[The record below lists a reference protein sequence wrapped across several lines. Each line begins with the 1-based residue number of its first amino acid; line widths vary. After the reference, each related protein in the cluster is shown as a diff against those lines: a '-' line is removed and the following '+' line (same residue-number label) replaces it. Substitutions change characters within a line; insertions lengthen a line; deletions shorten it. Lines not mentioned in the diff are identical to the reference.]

1 MIKFLKDWYDSNF
14 TDPNQ
19 VSLALVLI
27 FSILITYILVQ
38 TISPILVAIVLAYM
52 LEGLVQHLMK
62 TGNLARNFSV
72 IAVFLLF
79 LFISVIT
86 LFMLLPLLLDQ
97 LTLFVKSLP
106 EIFNKSKELILGLYD
121 KNEYIPKDYI
131 DSIFLGLQGETSKL
145 GNSIF
150 AFSLA
155 SAGGLFA
162 IIVYTILVPI
172 MIFFMLFDKETINN
186 WIARFFPKKLELTE
200 KAYSELNLK
209 IGNYIRCKF
218 IEIIIVWIAS
228 FVLFISLGLNYSLL
242 LSFLC
247 GISVIIPYVG
257 MIAVTIPIILVAYF
271 QWGIASEFWY
281 IIIGHLLIQAIDGNV
296 VVPILFSDAVN
307 IHPFAILLSILFFGS
322 VWGVWGVF
330 FAIPLAV
337 LISTILNVW
346 PKQSELGKL

>member
-1 MIKFLKDWYDSNF
+1 MIKLIKDWYTDNF

-27 FSILITYILVQ
+27 FSIIVTYILVQ
-38 TISPILVAIVLAYM
+38 TIAPILVAIVLAYM

-62 TGNLARNFSV
+62 ITTATRHFSV
-72 IAVFLLF
+72 IIVFFLF
-79 LFISVIT
+79 LIISILT

-97 LTLFVKSLP
+97 LTLLVKSLP
-106 EIFNKSKELILGLYD
+106 EIFNKSKQLILGFYD
-121 KNEYIPKDYI
+121 ENEYIPKDYI
-131 DSIFLGLQGETSKL
+131 DNIFLGLQGETSKV

-150 AFSLA
+150 TFSLA

-162 IIVYTILVPI
+162 IIVYAILVPI
-172 MIFFMLFDKETINN
+172 MIFFMLFDKETINS
-186 WIARFFPKKLELTE
+186 WIARFFPKKLELTRR
-200 KAYSELNLK
+200 AYSELNLK

-218 IEIIIVWIAS
+218 IEIMIVWISS
-228 FVLFISLGLNYSLL
+228 FILFFVLGLNYSLL

-247 GISVIIPYVG
+247 GLSVIIPYVG

-271 QWGIASEFWY
+271 QWALGSEFWY
-281 IIIGHLLIQAIDGNV
+281 VIIGHLLIQAVDGNV

-322 VWGVWGVF
+322 VWGIWGVF

-346 PKQSELGKL
+346 PERPATG

>member
-1 MIKFLKDWYDSNF
+1 MIKLIKDWYEDNF

-27 FSILITYILVQ
+27 FSVIVTYVLVQ
-38 TISPILVAIVLAYM
+38 TIAPILVAIVLAYM
-52 LEGLVQHLMK
+52 LEGLVQHLIK
-62 TGNLARNFSV
+62 ITKATRHFSV
-72 IAVFLLF
+72 IVVFFLF
-79 LFISVIT
+79 LIISILT

-97 LTLFVKSLP
+97 LTLLVKSLP
-106 EIFNKSKELILGLYD
+106 EIFNKSKQLILGLYD
-121 KNEYIPKDYI
+121 GNEYIPKDYI
-131 DSIFLGLQGETSKL
+131 DNIFLGLQGETSKV

-150 AFSLA
+150 TFSLA

-162 IIVYTILVPI
+162 IIVYAILVPI
-172 MIFFMLFDKETINN
+172 MIFFMLFDKETINS
-186 WIARFFPKKLELTE
+186 WIARFFPKKLELTRR
-200 KAYSELNLK
+200 AYSELNLK

-218 IEIIIVWIAS
+218 IEIMIVWIS
-228 FVLFISLGLNYSLL
+228 SFILFFVLDLNYSLL

-247 GISVIIPYVG
+247 GLSVIIPYVG

-271 QWGIASEFWY
+271 QWALGSEFWY
-281 IIIGHLLIQAIDGNV
+281 VIIGHLLIQAVDGNV

-322 VWGVWGVF
+322 VWGIWGVF

-346 PKQSELGKL
+346 PERPATG

>member
-1 MIKFLKDWYDSNF
+1 MIKLIKDWYTDNF

-27 FSILITYILVQ
+27 FSIIVTYILVQ
-38 TISPILVAIVLAYM
+38 TIAPILVAIVLAYM

-62 TGNLARNFSV
+62 ITTATRHFSV
-72 IAVFLLF
+72 IVVFLLF
-79 LFISVIT
+79 LIISILT

-97 LTLFVKSLP
+97 LTLLVKSLP
-106 EIFNKSKELILGLYD
+106 EIFNKSKQLILGLYD
-121 KNEYIPKDYI
+121 ENEYIPKDYI
-131 DSIFLGLQGETSKL
+131 NNIFLGLQGETSKV

-150 AFSLA
+150 TFSLA

-162 IIVYTILVPI
+162 IIVYAILVPI
-172 MIFFMLFDKETINN
+172 MIFFMLFDKEIINS
-186 WIARFFPKKLELTE
+186 WIARFFPKKLELTRR
-200 KAYSELNLK
+200 AYLELNLK

-218 IEIIIVWIAS
+218 IEIMIVWISS
-228 FVLFISLGLNYSLL
+228 FILFFSLGLNYSLL

-247 GISVIIPYVG
+247 GLSVIIPYVG

-271 QWGIASEFWY
+271 QWALGSEFWY
-281 IIIGHLLIQAIDGNV
+281 VIIGHLLIQAVDGNV

-322 VWGVWGVF
+322 VWGIWGVF

-346 PKQSELGKL
+346 PERPATG

>member
-1 MIKFLKDWYDSNF
+1 MIKLIKDWYTDNF

-27 FSILITYILVQ
+27 FSVIVTYILVQ
-38 TISPILVAIVLAYM
+38 TIAPILVAIVLAYM

-62 TGNLARNFSV
+62 ITKTTRHFSV
-72 IAVFLLF
+72 IVVFFLF
-79 LFISVIT
+79 LIISILT

-97 LTLFVKSLP
+97 LTLLVKSLP
-106 EIFNKSKELILGLYD
+106 EIFNKSKQLILGLYD
-121 KNEYIPKDYI
+121 ENEYIPKDYI
-131 DSIFLGLQGETSKL
+131 DNIFLGLQGETSKV

-150 AFSLA
+150 TFSLA

-162 IIVYTILVPI
+162 IIVYAILVPI
-172 MIFFMLFDKETINN
+172 MIFFMLFDKETINS
-186 WIARFFPKKLELTE
+186 WIARFFPKKLELTTR
-200 KAYSELNLK
+200 AYSELNLK

-218 IEIIIVWIAS
+218 IEIMIVWISS
-228 FVLFISLGLNYSLL
+228 FILFFALGLNYSLL

-247 GISVIIPYVG
+247 GLSVIIPYVG

-271 QWGIASEFWY
+271 QWALGSEFWY
-281 IIIGHLLIQAIDGNV
+281 VIIGHLLIQAVDGNV

-322 VWGVWGVF
+322 VWGIWGVF

-346 PKQSELGKL
+346 PERPATG

>member
-1 MIKFLKDWYDSNF
+1 MIKILKDWYDANF

-19 VSLALVLI
+19 VSLALVLL
-27 FSILITYILVQ
+27 FSILITYVLIE

-52 LEGLVQHLMK
+52 LEGLVQNLMR
-62 TGNLARNFSV
+62 TTNIVRNFSV
-72 IAVFLLF
+72 ILVFLIF
-79 LFISVIT
+79 LIISILT

-106 EIFNKSKELILGLYD
+106 EIFNKSKEFILGLYD
-121 KNEYIPKDYI
+121 ENEYIPKDYI
-131 DSIFLGLQGETSKL
+131 ENIFLGLQGETSKL

-172 MIFFMLFDKETINN
+172 MIFFMLFDKEAIYN
-186 WIARFFPKKLELTE
+186 WLSRFFPKKLDLTQ
-200 KAYSELNLK
+200 KAYTELNLK

-218 IEIIIVWIAS
+218 IEIIIVWISS
-228 FVLFISLGLNYSLL
+228 FILFIALGLNYSLL

-247 GISVIIPYVG
+247 GVSVIIPYVG
-257 MIAVTIPIILVAYF
+257 MIAVTIPIILVSYF

-281 IIIGHLLIQAIDGNV
+281 VIVGHLIIQAIDGNV

-322 VWGVWGVF
+322 IWGVWGVF

-346 PKQSELGKL
+346 PKQAI

>member
-1 MIKFLKDWYDSNF
+1 MIKLIKDWYTDNF

-27 FSILITYILVQ
+27 FSIIVTYILVQ
-38 TISPILVAIVLAYM
+38 TIAPILVAIVLAYM

-62 TGNLARNFSV
+62 ITTATRHFSV
-72 IAVFLLF
+72 IVVFFLF
-79 LFISVIT
+79 LIISILT

-97 LTLFVKSLP
+97 LTLLVKSLP
-106 EIFNKSKELILGLYD
+106 EIFNKSKQLILGLYD
-121 KNEYIPKDYI
+121 ENEYIPKDYI
-131 DSIFLGLQGETSKL
+131 DNIFLGLQGETSKV

-150 AFSLA
+150 TFSLA

-162 IIVYTILVPI
+162 IIVYAILVPI
-172 MIFFMLFDKETINN
+172 MIFFMLFDKETINS
-186 WIARFFPKKLELTE
+186 WIARFFPKKLELTRR
-200 KAYSELNLK
+200 AYSELNLK

-218 IEIIIVWIAS
+218 IEIMIVWISS
-228 FVLFISLGLNYSLL
+228 FILFFALGLNYSLL

-247 GISVIIPYVG
+247 GLSVIIPYVG

-271 QWGIASEFWY
+271 QWALGSEFWY
-281 IIIGHLLIQAIDGNV
+281 VIIGHLLIQAVDGNV

-322 VWGVWGVF
+322 VWGIWGVF

-346 PKQSELGKL
+346 PERPATG

>member
-1 MIKFLKDWYDSNF
+1 MIKLIKDWYTDNF

-27 FSILITYILVQ
+27 FSIIVTYILVQ
-38 TISPILVAIVLAYM
+38 TIAPILVAIVLAYM

-62 TGNLARNFSV
+62 ITKATRHFSV
-72 IAVFLLF
+72 IVVFFLF
-79 LFISVIT
+79 LIISILT

-97 LTLFVKSLP
+97 LTLLVKSLP
-106 EIFNKSKELILGLYD
+106 EIFNKSKQLILGLYD
-121 KNEYIPKDYI
+121 ENEYIPKDYI
-131 DSIFLGLQGETSKL
+131 DNIFLGLQGETSKV

-150 AFSLA
+150 TFSLA

-162 IIVYTILVPI
+162 IIVYAILVPI
-172 MIFFMLFDKETINN
+172 MIFFMLFDKEIINS
-186 WIARFFPKKLELTE
+186 WIARFFPKKLELTRR
-200 KAYSELNLK
+200 AYSELNLK

-218 IEIIIVWIAS
+218 IEIMIVWISS
-228 FVLFISLGLNYSLL
+228 FILFFALGLNYSLL

-247 GISVIIPYVG
+247 GLSVIIPYVG

-271 QWGIASEFWY
+271 QWALGSEFWY
-281 IIIGHLLIQAIDGNV
+281 VIIGHLLIQAVDGNV

-322 VWGVWGVF
+322 VWGIWGVF

-346 PKQSELGKL
+346 PERPATG

>member
-1 MIKFLKDWYDSNF
+1 MIKLIKDWYIDNF

-27 FSILITYILVQ
+27 FSIIVTYILVQ
-38 TISPILVAIVLAYM
+38 TIAPILVAIVLAYM
-52 LEGLVQHLMK
+52 LEGLVQHLIK
-62 TGNLARNFSV
+62 ITKATRHFSV
-72 IAVFLLF
+72 IVVFSLF
-79 LFISVIT
+79 LIISILT
-86 LFMLLPLLLDQ
+86 LFILLPLLLDQ
-97 LTLFVKSLP
+97 LTLLVKSLP
-106 EIFNKSKELILGLYD
+106 EIFNKSKQLILGLYD
-121 KNEYIPKDYI
+121 ENEYIPKDYI
-131 DSIFLGLQGETSKL
+131 DNIFLGLQGETSKV

-150 AFSLA
+150 TFSLA

-162 IIVYTILVPI
+162 IIVYAILVPI
-172 MIFFMLFDKETINN
+172 MIFFMLFDKETINS
-186 WIARFFPKKLELTE
+186 WIAGFFPKKLELTRR
-200 KAYSELNLK
+200 AYSELNLK

-218 IEIIIVWIAS
+218 IEIMIVWISS
-228 FVLFISLGLNYSLL
+228 FILFFVLGLNYSLL

-247 GISVIIPYVG
+247 GLSVIIPYVG

-271 QWGIASEFWY
+271 QWALGSEFWY
-281 IIIGHLLIQAIDGNV
+281 VIIGHLLIQAVDGNV

-322 VWGVWGVF
+322 VWGIWGVF

-346 PKQSELGKL
+346 PERPATG

>member
-1 MIKFLKDWYDSNF
+1 MLNYLKQWYEENF

-19 VSLALVLI
+19 VSLALIVI
-27 FSILITYILVQ
+27 FSVLITYILIQ

-52 LEGLVQHLMK
+52 LEGLVQNLMR
-62 TGNLARNFSV
+62 TAHIVRNISV
-72 IAVFLLF
+72 ILVFFIF
-79 LFISVIT
+79 LILSVIT
-86 LFMLLPLLLDQ
+86 LFMLIPLLLDQ
-97 LTLFVKSLP
+97 LTLFVRSLP
-106 EIFNKSKELILGLYD
+106 EIFDKSKNLILGLYD
-121 KNEYIPKDYI
+121 QNEYIPKDYI

-172 MIFFMLFDKETINN
+172 MIFFMLFDKEAING
-186 WIARFFPKKLELTE
+186 WISKFFPKKLELTQ
-200 KAYSELNLK
+200 KAYSELNVK

-218 IEIIIVWIAS
+218 IEIIIVWVAS
-228 FVLFISLGLNYSLL
+228 FILFISLGLNYSLL

-257 MIAVTIPIILVAYF
+257 MIAVTIPIVLVAYF

-281 IIIGHLLIQAIDGNV
+281 IVIGHLLIQAIDGNV

-322 VWGVWGVF
+322 VWGIWGVF

-337 LISTILNVW
+337 LINTILNVW
-346 PKQSELGKL
+346 PRATT

>member
-1 MIKFLKDWYDSNF
+1 MLNYLKQWYEENL

-19 VSLALVLI
+19 VSLALIVI
-27 FSILITYILVQ
+27 FSVLITYILIQ

-52 LEGLVQHLMK
+52 LEGLVQNLMK
-62 TGNLARNFSV
+62 TAGIVRNISV
-72 IAVFLLF
+72 VVVFFMF
-79 LFISVIT
+79 LILSVIT
-86 LFMLLPLLLDQ
+86 LFMLIPLLLDQ

-106 EIFNKSKELILGLYD
+106 EIFDKSKNLILGMYD
-121 KNEYIPKDYI
+121 QNEYIPKDYI

-150 AFSLA
+150 AYSLA

-172 MIFFMLFDKETINN
+172 MIFFMLFDKDAING
-186 WIARFFPKKLELTE
+186 WISKFFPKKLELTQ

-218 IEIIIVWIAS
+218 IEIIIVWVAS
-228 FVLFISLGLNYSLL
+228 FILFLLLGLNYSLL

-247 GISVIIPYVG
+247 GVSVIIPYVG
-257 MIAVTIPIILVAYF
+257 MIAVTIPIVLVAYF

-281 IIIGHLLIQAIDGNV
+281 VVIGHLLIQAIDGNV

-322 VWGVWGVF
+322 VWGIWGVF

-337 LISTILNVW
+337 LINTILNVW
-346 PKQSELGKL
+346 PRATT

>member
-1 MIKFLKDWYDSNF
+1 MIKLIKDWYTDNF

-19 VSLALVLI
+19 VSLALVCI
-27 FSILITYILVQ
+27 FSIIVTYILVQ
-38 TISPILVAIVLAYM
+38 TIAPILVAIVLAYM

-62 TGNLARNFSV
+62 ITKATRHFSV
-72 IAVFLLF
+72 IVVFFLF
-79 LFISVIT
+79 LIISILT

-97 LTLFVKSLP
+97 LTLLVKSLP
-106 EIFNKSKELILGLYD
+106 EIFNKSKQLILGLYD
-121 KNEYIPKDYI
+121 ENEYIPKDYI
-131 DSIFLGLQGETSKL
+131 DNIFLGLQGETSKV

-150 AFSLA
+150 TFSLA

-162 IIVYTILVPI
+162 IIVYAILVPI
-172 MIFFMLFDKETINN
+172 MIFFMLFDKETINS
-186 WIARFFPKKLELTE
+186 WIARFFPKKLELTRR
-200 KAYSELNLK
+200 AYSELNLK

-218 IEIIIVWIAS
+218 IEIMIVWISS
-228 FVLFISLGLNYSLL
+228 FILFFALGLNYSLL

-247 GISVIIPYVG
+247 GLSVIIPYVG

-271 QWGIASEFWY
+271 QWALGSEFWY
-281 IIIGHLLIQAIDGNV
+281 VIIGHLLIQAVDGNV

-322 VWGVWGVF
+322 VWGIWGVF

-346 PKQSELGKL
+346 PERPAIG

>member
-1 MIKFLKDWYDSNF
+1 MIKLIKDWYTDNL

-27 FSILITYILVQ
+27 FSIILTYIIVQ
-38 TISPILVAIVLAYM
+38 TIAPILVAIVLAYM

-62 TGNLARNFSV
+62 ITTATRHFSV
-72 IAVFLLF
+72 IVVFSLF
-79 LFISVIT
+79 LIISILT

-97 LTLFVKSLP
+97 LTLLVKSLP
-106 EIFNKSKELILGLYD
+106 EIFNKSKQLILGLYD
-121 KNEYIPKDYI
+121 ENEYIPKDYI
-131 DSIFLGLQGETSKL
+131 NNIFLGLQGETSKV

-150 AFSLA
+150 TFSLT

-162 IIVYTILVPI
+162 IIVYAILVPI
-172 MIFFMLFDKETINN
+172 MIFFMLFDKETINS
-186 WIARFFPKKLELTE
+186 WIARFFPKKLELTRR
-200 KAYSELNLK
+200 AYSELNLK
-209 IGNYIRCKF
+209 IGNYIRCKV
-218 IEIIIVWIAS
+218 IEIMIVWISS
-228 FVLFISLGLNYSLL
+228 FILFFALGLNYSLL

-247 GISVIIPYVG
+247 GLSVIIPYVG

-271 QWGIASEFWY
+271 QWALGSEFWY
-281 IIIGHLLIQAIDGNV
+281 VIIGHLLIQTVDGSV

-322 VWGVWGVF
+322 VWGIWGVF

-346 PKQSELGKL
+346 PERPATG

>member
-1 MIKFLKDWYDSNF
+1 MIKLIKDWYTDNF

-27 FSILITYILVQ
+27 FSIIVTYILVQ
-38 TISPILVAIVLAYM
+38 TIAPILVAIVLAYM

-62 TGNLARNFSV
+62 ITAATRHFSV
-72 IAVFLLF
+72 IVVFFLF
-79 LFISVIT
+79 LIISILT

-97 LTLFVKSLP
+97 LTLLVKSLP
-106 EIFNKSKELILGLYD
+106 EIFNKSKQLILGLYD
-121 KNEYIPKDYI
+121 ENEYIPKDYI
-131 DSIFLGLQGETSKL
+131 DNIFLGLQGETSKV

-150 AFSLA
+150 TFSLA

-162 IIVYTILVPI
+162 IIVYAILVPI

-186 WIARFFPKKLELTE
+186 WIARFFPKKLELTRR
-200 KAYSELNLK
+200 AYSELNLK

-218 IEIIIVWIAS
+218 IEIMIVWISS
-228 FVLFISLGLNYSLL
+228 FILFFALGLNYSLL

-247 GISVIIPYVG
+247 GLSVIIPYVG

-271 QWGIASEFWY
+271 QWALGSEFWY
-281 IIIGHLLIQAIDGNV
+281 VIIGHLLIQAVDGNV

-322 VWGVWGVF
+322 VWGIWGVF

-346 PKQSELGKL
+346 PERPATG

>member
-1 MIKFLKDWYDSNF
+1 MIKLLKDWYTDNF

-19 VSLALVLI
+19 VSLAFVLI
-27 FSILITYILVQ
+27 FSITVTYILVQ
-38 TISPILVAIVLAYM
+38 TIAPILVAIVLAYM

-62 TGNLARNFSV
+62 ITKATRHFSV
-72 IAVFLLF
+72 IVVFFLF
-79 LFISVIT
+79 LIISILT

-97 LTLFVKSLP
+97 LTLLVKTLP
-106 EIFNKSKELILGLYD
+106 EIFNKSKQLILGLYD
-121 KNEYIPKDYI
+121 ENEYIPKDYI
-131 DSIFLGLQGETSKL
+131 DNIFLGLQGETSKV

-150 AFSLA
+150 TFSLA

-162 IIVYTILVPI
+162 IIVYAILVPI
-172 MIFFMLFDKETINN
+172 MIFFMLFDKETINS
-186 WIARFFPKKLELTE
+186 WIARFFPKKLELTRR
-200 KAYSELNLK
+200 AYSELNLK

-218 IEIIIVWIAS
+218 IEIMIVWISS
-228 FVLFISLGLNYSLL
+228 FILLFALDLNYSLL

-247 GISVIIPYVG
+247 GLSVIIPYVG

-271 QWGIASEFWY
+271 QWALGSEFWY
-281 IIIGHLLIQAIDGNV
+281 VIIGHLLIQAVDGNV
-296 VVPILFSDAVN
+296 IVPILFSDAVN

-322 VWGVWGVF
+322 VWGIWGVF

-346 PKQSELGKL
+346 PERPATG

>member
-1 MIKFLKDWYDSNF
+1 MIKTLKDWYDANF

-19 VSLALVLI
+19 VSLALVLL
-27 FSILITYILVQ
+27 FSILITYVLIQ

-52 LEGLVQHLMK
+52 LEGLVQNLMK
-62 TGNLARNFSV
+62 TTNLVRN
-72 IAVFLLF
+72 
-79 LFISVIT
+79 ISVILVFLIFLVLSILT

-106 EIFNKSKELILGLYD
+106 DIFNKSKEFILGLYD
-121 KNEYIPKDYI
+121 ENEYIPKDYI
-131 DSIFLGLQGETSKL
+131 ENIFLGLQGETSKL

-172 MIFFMLFDKETINN
+172 MIFFMLFDKEAIYN
-186 WIARFFPKKLELTE
+186 WLSRFFPKKLDLTQ

-218 IEIIIVWIAS
+218 IEIIIVWISS
-228 FVLFISLGLNYSLL
+228 FILFLALDLNYSLL

-247 GISVIIPYVG
+247 GVSVIIPYVG
-257 MIAVTIPIILVAYF
+257 MIAVTIPIILVSYF

-281 IIIGHLLIQAIDGNV
+281 VIIGHLVIQAIDGNII
-296 VVPILFSDAVN
+296 VPILFSDAVN

-322 VWGVWGVF
+322 IWGVWGVF

-346 PKQSELGKL
+346 PKPTI

>member
-1 MIKFLKDWYDSNF
+1 MIKLIKDWYTDNF

-27 FSILITYILVQ
+27 FSVIVTYILVQ
-38 TISPILVAIVLAYM
+38 TIAPILVAIVLAYM

-62 TGNLARNFSV
+62 ITTATRHFSV
-72 IAVFLLF
+72 IVVFLLF
-79 LFISVIT
+79 LIISILT

-97 LTLFVKSLP
+97 LTLLVKSLP
-106 EIFNKSKELILGLYD
+106 EIFNKSKQLILGFYD
-121 KNEYIPKDYI
+121 ENEYIPKDYI
-131 DSIFLGLQGETSKL
+131 DNIFLGLQGETSKV

-150 AFSLA
+150 TFSLA

-162 IIVYTILVPI
+162 IIVYAILVPI
-172 MIFFMLFDKETINN
+172 MIFFMLFDKETINS
-186 WIARFFPKKLELTE
+186 WIARFFPKKLELTRR
-200 KAYSELNLK
+200 AYSELNLK

-218 IEIIIVWIAS
+218 IEIMIVWISS
-228 FVLFISLGLNYSLL
+228 FILFFVLGLNYSLL

-247 GISVIIPYVG
+247 GLSVIIPYVG

-271 QWGIASEFWY
+271 QWALGSEFWY
-281 IIIGHLLIQAIDGNV
+281 VIIGHLLIQAVDGNV

-322 VWGVWGVF
+322 VWGIWGVF

-346 PKQSELGKL
+346 PERPAIG

>member
-1 MIKFLKDWYDSNF
+1 MIKLIKDWYEDNF

-27 FSILITYILVQ
+27 FSIIVTYILVQ
-38 TISPILVAIVLAYM
+38 TIAPILVAIVLAYM
-52 LEGLVQHLMK
+52 LEGLVQHLIK
-62 TGNLARNFSV
+62 ITKATRHFSV
-72 IAVFLLF
+72 IVVFFIF
-79 LFISVIT
+79 LIISILT

-97 LTLFVKSLP
+97 LTLLVKSLP
-106 EIFNKSKELILGLYD
+106 EIFNKSKQLILGLYD
-121 KNEYIPKDYI
+121 ENEYIPKDYI
-131 DSIFLGLQGETSKL
+131 DNIFLGLQGETSKV

-150 AFSLA
+150 TFSLA

-162 IIVYTILVPI
+162 IIVYAILVPI
-172 MIFFMLFDKETINN
+172 MIFFMLFDKEIINS
-186 WIARFFPKKLELTE
+186 WIARFFPKKLELTRR
-200 KAYSELNLK
+200 AYSELNLK

-218 IEIIIVWIAS
+218 IEIMIVWISS
-228 FVLFISLGLNYSLL
+228 FILFFALGLNYSLL

-247 GISVIIPYVG
+247 GLSVIIPYVG

-271 QWGIASEFWY
+271 QWALGSEFWY
-281 IIIGHLLIQAIDGNV
+281 VIIGHLLIQAVDGNV

-322 VWGVWGVF
+322 VWGIWGVF

-346 PKQSELGKL
+346 PERPAIG

>member
-1 MIKFLKDWYDSNF
+1 MLNYLKQWYEENL

-19 VSLALVLI
+19 VSLALIVI
-27 FSILITYILVQ
+27 FSVLITYILIQ

-52 LEGLVQHLMK
+52 LEGLVQNLMK
-62 TGNLARNFSV
+62 TAGIVRNISV
-72 IAVFLLF
+72 VVVFFMF
-79 LFISVIT
+79 LILSVIT
-86 LFMLLPLLLDQ
+86 LFMLIPLLLDQ

-106 EIFNKSKELILGLYD
+106 EIFDKSKNLILGMYD
-121 KNEYIPKDYI
+121 QNEYIPKDYI

-150 AFSLA
+150 AYSLA

-172 MIFFMLFDKETINN
+172 MIFFMLFDKEAING
-186 WIARFFPKKLELTE
+186 WISKFFPKKLELTQ

-218 IEIIIVWIAS
+218 IEIIIVWVAS
-228 FVLFISLGLNYSLL
+228 FILFISLGLNYSLL

-247 GISVIIPYVG
+247 GVSVIIPYVG
-257 MIAVTIPIILVAYF
+257 MIAVTIPIVLVAYF

-281 IIIGHLLIQAIDGNV
+281 VVIGHLLIQAIDGNV

-322 VWGVWGVF
+322 VWGIWGVF

-337 LISTILNVW
+337 LINTILNVW
-346 PKQSELGKL
+346 PRATT

>member
-1 MIKFLKDWYDSNF
+1 MIKLIKDWYTDNF

-27 FSILITYILVQ
+27 FSIIVTYILVQ
-38 TISPILVAIVLAYM
+38 TIAPILVAIVLAYM

-62 TGNLARNFSV
+62 ITKATRHLSV
-72 IAVFLLF
+72 IVVFFLF
-79 LFISVIT
+79 LIISILT

-97 LTLFVKSLP
+97 LTLLVKSLP
-106 EIFNKSKELILGLYD
+106 EIFNKSKQLILGLYD
-121 KNEYIPKDYI
+121 ENEYIPKDYI
-131 DSIFLGLQGETSKL
+131 DNIFLGLQGETSKV

-150 AFSLA
+150 TFSLA

-162 IIVYTILVPI
+162 IIVYAILVPI
-172 MIFFMLFDKETINN
+172 MIFFMLFDKEIINS
-186 WIARFFPKKLELTE
+186 WIARFFPKKLELTRR
-200 KAYSELNLK
+200 AYSELNLK

-218 IEIIIVWIAS
+218 IEIMIVWISS
-228 FVLFISLGLNYSLL
+228 FILFFALGLNYSLL

-247 GISVIIPYVG
+247 GLSVIIPYVG

-271 QWGIASEFWY
+271 QWALGSEFWY
-281 IIIGHLLIQAIDGNV
+281 VIIGHLLIQAVDGNV

-322 VWGVWGVF
+322 VWGIWGVF

-346 PKQSELGKL
+346 PERPAIG

>member
-1 MIKFLKDWYDSNF
+1 MIKILKDWYDANF

-19 VSLALVLI
+19 VSLALVLL
-27 FSILITYILVQ
+27 FSILITYVLIE

-52 LEGLVQHLMK
+52 LEGLVQNLMK
-62 TGNLARNFSV
+62 TTNIVRNFSV
-72 IAVFLLF
+72 ILVFLIF
-79 LFISVIT
+79 LVISILT

-106 EIFNKSKELILGLYD
+106 EIFNKSKEFILGLYD
-121 KNEYIPKDYI
+121 ENEYIPKDYI
-131 DSIFLGLQGETSKL
+131 ENIFLGLQGETSKL

-172 MIFFMLFDKETINN
+172 MIFFMLFDKEAIYS
-186 WIARFFPKKLELTE
+186 WLSRFFPKKLDLTQ
-200 KAYSELNLK
+200 KAYTELNLK

-218 IEIIIVWIAS
+218 IEIIIVWISS
-228 FVLFISLGLNYSLL
+228 FILFIALGLNYSLL

-247 GISVIIPYVG
+247 GVSVIIPYVG
-257 MIAVTIPIILVAYF
+257 MIAVTIPIILVSYF

-281 IIIGHLLIQAIDGNV
+281 VIVGHLIIQAIDGNV

-322 VWGVWGVF
+322 IWGVWGVF

-346 PKQSELGKL
+346 PKQAI

>member
-1 MIKFLKDWYDSNF
+1 MIKILKDWYDANF

-19 VSLALVLI
+19 VSLALILLFSIIITYVLI
-27 FSILITYILVQ
+27 E

-52 LEGLVQHLMK
+52 LEGLVQNLMRA
-62 TGNLARNFSV
+62 TNIVRN
-72 IAVFLLF
+72 
-79 LFISVIT
+79 ISVIFVFLIFLIMSILT

-106 EIFNKSKELILGLYD
+106 DIFNKSKEFILGLYD
-121 KNEYIPKDYI
+121 ENEYIPKDYI
-131 DSIFLGLQGETSKL
+131 ESIFLGLQGETSKL

-172 MIFFMLFDKETINN
+172 MIFFMLFDKEAIYN
-186 WIARFFPKKLELTE
+186 WLSRFFPKKLDLTQ

-228 FVLFISLGLNYSLL
+228 FLLFIALGLNYSLL

-247 GISVIIPYVG
+247 GVSVIIPYVG
-257 MIAVTIPIILVAYF
+257 MIAVTIPIVLVSYF

-281 IIIGHLLIQAIDGNV
+281 VVIGHLIIQAVDGNV

-322 VWGVWGVF
+322 IWGVWGVF

-346 PKQSELGKL
+346 PKQAT

>member
-1 MIKFLKDWYDSNF
+1 MIKLIKDWYTDNF

-27 FSILITYILVQ
+27 FSIIVTYILVQ
-38 TISPILVAIVLAYM
+38 TIAPILVAIVLAYM

-62 TGNLARNFSV
+62 ITTATRHFSV
-72 IAVFLLF
+72 IIVFFLF
-79 LFISVIT
+79 LIISILT

-97 LTLFVKSLP
+97 LTLLVKSLP
-106 EIFNKSKELILGLYD
+106 EIFNKSKQLILGLYD
-121 KNEYIPKDYI
+121 ENEYIPKDYI
-131 DSIFLGLQGETSKL
+131 DNIFLGLQGETSKV

-150 AFSLA
+150 TFSLA

-162 IIVYTILVPI
+162 IIVYAILVPI
-172 MIFFMLFDKETINN
+172 MIFFMLFDKETINS
-186 WIARFFPKKLELTE
+186 WIARFFPKKLELTRR
-200 KAYSELNLK
+200 AYSELNLK

-218 IEIIIVWIAS
+218 IEIMIVWISS
-228 FVLFISLGLNYSLL
+228 FILFFVLGLNYSLL

-247 GISVIIPYVG
+247 GLSVIIPYVG

-271 QWGIASEFWY
+271 QWALGSEFWY
-281 IIIGHLLIQAIDGNV
+281 VIIGHLLIQAVDGNV

-322 VWGVWGVF
+322 VWGIWGVF

-346 PKQSELGKL
+346 PERPATG

>member
-1 MIKFLKDWYDSNF
+1 MIKILKDWYDANF

-19 VSLALVLI
+19 VSLALVLL
-27 FSILITYILVQ
+27 FSILITYVLIQ
-38 TISPILVAIVLAYM
+38 TISPIFVAIVLAYM
-52 LEGLVQHLMK
+52 LEGLVQNLMK
-62 TGNLARNFSV
+62 TTNLVRN
-72 IAVFLLF
+72 
-79 LFISVIT
+79 ISVILVFLIFLVLSILT

-106 EIFNKSKELILGLYD
+106 DIFNKSKEFTLGLYD
-121 KNEYIPKDYI
+121 ENEYIPKDYI
-131 DSIFLGLQGETSKL
+131 ENIFLGLQGETSKL

-150 AFSLA
+150 AFSMA

-172 MIFFMLFDKETINN
+172 MIFFMLFDKEAIYN
-186 WIARFFPKKLELTE
+186 WLARFFPQKLDLTQ

-218 IEIIIVWIAS
+218 IEIIIVWISS
-228 FVLFISLGLNYSLL
+228 FILFIALGLNYSLL

-257 MIAVTIPIILVAYF
+257 MIAVTIPIILVSYF

-281 IIIGHLLIQAIDGNV
+281 VIIGHLIIQAIDGNV
-296 VVPILFSDAVN
+296 IVPILFSDAVN

-322 VWGVWGVF
+322 IWGVWGVF

-346 PKQSELGKL
+346 PRQVV

>member
-1 MIKFLKDWYDSNF
+1 MIKLIKDWYTDNF

-27 FSILITYILVQ
+27 FSIIVTYILVQ
-38 TISPILVAIVLAYM
+38 TIAPILVAIVLAYM

-62 TGNLARNFSV
+62 ITTATRHFSV
-72 IAVFLLF
+72 IIVFFLF
-79 LFISVIT
+79 LIISILT

-97 LTLFVKSLP
+97 LTLLVKSLP
-106 EIFNKSKELILGLYD
+106 EIFNKSKQLILGLYD
-121 KNEYIPKDYI
+121 ENEYIPKDYI
-131 DSIFLGLQGETSKL
+131 DNIFLGLQGETSKV

-150 AFSLA
+150 TFSLA

-162 IIVYTILVPI
+162 IIVYAILVPI
-172 MIFFMLFDKETINN
+172 MIFFMLFDKETINS
-186 WIARFFPKKLELTE
+186 WIARFFPKKLELTRR
-200 KAYSELNLK
+200 AYLELNLK

-218 IEIIIVWIAS
+218 IEIMIVWISS
-228 FVLFISLGLNYSLL
+228 FILFFSLGLNYSLL

-247 GISVIIPYVG
+247 GLSVIIPYVG

-271 QWGIASEFWY
+271 QWALGSEFWY
-281 IIIGHLLIQAIDGNV
+281 VIIGHLLIQAVDGNV

-322 VWGVWGVF
+322 VWGIWGVF

-346 PKQSELGKL
+346 PERPATG

>member
-1 MIKFLKDWYDSNF
+1 M
-14 TDPNQ
+14 
-19 VSLALVLI
+19 LI
-27 FSILITYILVQ
+27 
-38 TISPILVAIVLAYM
+38 
-52 LEGLVQHLMK
+52 
-62 TGNLARNFSV
+62 
-72 IAVFLLF
+72 
-79 LFISVIT
+79 
-86 LFMLLPLLLDQ
+86 PLLLDQ

-106 EIFNKSKELILGLYD
+106 EIFDKSKNLILGMYD
-121 KNEYIPKDYI
+121 QNEYIPKDYI
-131 DSIFLGLQGETSKL
+131 DSLFLGLQGETSKL

-172 MIFFMLFDKETINN
+172 MIFFMLFDKEAING
-186 WIARFFPKKLELTE
+186 WISKFFPKKLELTQ

-218 IEIIIVWIAS
+218 IEIIIVWAAS
-228 FVLFISLGLNYSLL
+228 FILFISMGLNYSLL

-257 MIAVTIPIILVAYF
+257 MIAVTIPIVLVAYF
-271 QWGIASEFWY
+271 QWGMASEFWY
-281 IIIGHLLIQAIDGNV
+281 IVIGHLLIQAIDGNV

-322 VWGVWGVF
+322 VWGIWGVF

-337 LISTILNVW
+337 LINTILNVW
-346 PKQSELGKL
+346 PRATT